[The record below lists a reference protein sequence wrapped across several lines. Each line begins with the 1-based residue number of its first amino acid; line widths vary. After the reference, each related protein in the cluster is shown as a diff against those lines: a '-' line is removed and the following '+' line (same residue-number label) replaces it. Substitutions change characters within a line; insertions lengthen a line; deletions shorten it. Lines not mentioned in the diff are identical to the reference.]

1 VGKGFRNIGVLLLS
15 CVAAFA
21 SAQDRAL
28 QIAPAKPA
36 PAGERRVALVIG
48 NSAYKSSPLRNP
60 VRDARAISRALAET
74 GFKVTVLEN
83 ASETG
88 MRRAIRAFGDELAAG
103 GVGLFYYAGHGMQVR
118 GRNYLIPVNADIER
132 EDEVEDQAVDA
143 NLVLTKMDS
152 AKNSL
157 NLMILDACRNN
168 PFARAFRSAAQG
180 LAQMDAPSG
189 TLVAFATAPGSVASD
204 GDGEN
209 GLYTKHLLANMTRA
223 GLPIEQ
229 LFKEVRI
236 GVGRE
241 TSDRQVPWESS
252 SLKGNFFFI
261 APDPSLSAEA
271 QKQHLEKA
279 VADAVRREQEK
290 IAEQQRQMQAMIRD
304 MLAKQRAELEE
315 EMRRRDE
322 ALGRKPPP
330 PAPVAAAPAVD
341 REVVFWESI
350 KNSTNPEDFK
360 AYLAQYP
367 KGAFTALARTRL
379 TPAPERPAAP
389 APADPLADRNDPLQV
404 ASVAPTPVAAEALD
418 PRFPKIGDRWQY
430 EYKDTFKRETREVAV
445 EVIGVSKDGI
455 LDEDNFSFY
464 GKGAR
469 AHSANAELLML
480 QQVWMFS
487 PYLQVFNA
495 ATPGARWDDI
505 HARND
510 NFCAK
515 RPSCTYSAKVTGR
528 ERVTTRAGTFDA
540 VTVVVDLS
548 VSGGGFYIQRRGTFW
563 YAESAKR
570 MVKSTVRTLQGN
582 PWVSD
587 YELELVS
594 YKLN

>member
-1 VGKGFRNIGVLLLS
+1 MRKGFRNLGVLLLS
-15 CVAAFA
+15 CMAALA

-28 QIAPAKPA
+28 QIAPVKPA

-60 VRDARAISRALAET
+60 VRDARAISRALAEA
-74 GFKVTVLEN
+74 GFKVSVLEN

-118 GRNYLIPVNADIER
+118 GKNYLIPVNADIER

-209 GLYTKHLLANMTRA
+209 GLYTKHLLANMTRP

-241 TSDRQVPWESS
+241 TGDRQVPWESS

-279 VADAVRREQEK
+279 VAEAVRREQEK
-290 IAEQQRQMQAMIRD
+290 LAEQQRQMQAMIRE

-315 EMRRRDE
+315 EIRRREE
-322 ALGRKPPP
+322 ALGRKPPA
-330 PAPVAAAPAVD
+330 PAPAAPPVD

-350 KNSTNPEDFK
+350 KDSTNAEDFK
-360 AYLAQYP
+360 AYLSQYP
-367 KGAFTALARTRL
+367 KGAFAALAQTRL
-379 TPAPERPAAP
+379 NPASAPEQPAAP
-389 APADPLADRNDPLQV
+389 ALSGPLADRNDPLQV
-404 ASVAPTPVAAEALD
+404 ASVAPTPVAAEAPD
-418 PRFPKIGDRWQY
+418 PRLPRLGDRWQY
-430 EYKDTFKRETREVAV
+430 VYKDPLSGASRDFAV
-445 EVIGVSKDGI
+445 EVIAAATDGI
-455 LDEDNFSFY
+455 LDEDNFSMY

-469 AHSANAELLML
+469 AHGRDAELLVI
-480 QQVWMFS
+480 QQVWLFS
-487 PYLQVFNA
+487 PYLHAFGA
-495 ATPGARWDDI
+495 ARLGARWDDI
-505 HARND
+505 RARND
-510 NFCAK
+510 NFCRSQAC
-515 RPSCTYSAKVTGR
+515 SYSARVAGT
-528 ERVTTRAGTFDA
+528 ERVSTPAGTFD
-540 VTVVVDLS
+540 TVKVEVDLRAGS
-548 VSGGGFYIQRRGTFW
+548 AAYALHRRATFW
-563 YAESAKR
+563 YADAAKR
-570 MVKSTVRTLQGN
+570 FVRSTMRTFSGTTRS
-582 PWVSD
+582 PD
-587 YELELVS
+587 YDLELVS

>member
-1 VGKGFRNIGVLLLS
+1 VREGFRYIGVLLLS
-15 CVAAFA
+15 CVAALA
-21 SAQDRAL
+21 AAQDRAL
-28 QIAPAKPA
+28 QIAPVKPA

-118 GRNYLIPVNADIER
+118 GRNYLVPVNADIER

-143 NLVLTKMDS
+143 NLVLSKMDS

-204 GDGEN
+204 GEGDN
-209 GLYTKHLLANMTRA
+209 GLYTKHLLANITRP

-241 TSDRQVPWESS
+241 TGDRQVPWESS

-290 IAEQQRQMQAMIRD
+290 LAEQQRQMQQMIRE

-322 ALGRKPPP
+322 ALGRKPAAPP
-330 PAPVAAAPAVD
+330 PVAVAPAAPAVD

-350 KNSTNPEDFK
+350 KGSSNSEDYK

-367 KGAFTALARTRL
+367 EGAFAALAKSRL
-379 TPAPERPAAP
+379 AP
-389 APADPLADRNDPLQV
+389 APAADPVQV
-404 ASVAPTPVAAEALD
+404 AAVAPTPVAAEAPD
-418 PRFPKIGDRWQY
+418 PRFPRIGDRWQY

-445 EVIGVSKDGI
+445 EVVGVSKDGI

-469 AHSANAELLML
+469 AHSASAELLML
-480 QQVWMFS
+480 QQVWIFS

-515 RPSCTYSAKVTGR
+515 RPSCIYAAKVTGR

-540 VTVVVDLS
+540 VTVVVDLT

-570 MVKSTVRTLQGN
+570 LVKSTVRTLQGN

-587 YELELVS
+587 YDLELVS